1 MKHPI
6 DETYQTVVDKA
17 SAEFKSRRDQILA
30 LRNLSGFQYII
41 DYFDAIQRAGLKEL
55 QTATLETE
63 TDKKNIYQVRGEY
76 KIASDFLQFIQNLE
90 KSKERW

>member
-30 LRNLSGFQYII
+30 MRSLSGFQYII
-41 DYFDAIQRAGLKEL
+41 DYFETLQRAGLKEL
-55 QTATLETE
+55 QTASLETE
-63 TDKKNIYQVRGEY
+63 SDKKNLYQVR
-76 KIASDFLQFIQNLE
+76 
-90 KSKERW
+90 